1 MLKVE
6 SVTYIEGT
14 RGLLLAELAKAN
26 SELVVTNL
34 LTNDEKFLSVIEQ
47 RVEAGIPVRVIG
59 VADQADTESVPPA
72 IEALERKG
80 A

>member
-14 RGLLLAELAKAN
+14 RGLLLAELAKTS

-34 LTNDEKFLSVIEQ
+34 LANDEKFLNVIEQ
-47 RVEAGIPVRVIG
+47 RI
-59 VADQADTESVPPA
+59 
-72 IEALERKG
+72 
-80 A
+80 

>member
-47 RVEAGIPVRVIG
+47 IKKILQKTNGY
-59 VADQADTESVPPA
+59 SS
-72 IEALERKG
+72 IEIASKTPIN
-80 A
+80 